1 MKPLGCVLISMA
13 PILIL
18 SGPVGSGK
26 STVAR
31 ELIPLLPSPAAYL
44 EGDKFWS
51 FLVQGSRQGPTPES
65 FRAIMAS
72 MTAAAVP
79 LAAGGRHVLLD
90 FSIPPWFLDTA
101 KAIASVRNLPVH
113 FVVLLPPETVCARR
127 TATRSAG
134 AVADYSRFRDLY
146 HDFDEVGAHALTEH
160 DRSPAETASAI
171 MSGFAKGRF
180 LLR

>member
-1 MKPLGCVLISMA
+1 MA

-26 STVAR
+26 TTIAR
-31 ELIPLLPSPAAYL
+31 ELIPLLPSPVAYI
-44 EGDKFWS
+44 EGDTFWS
-51 FLVQGSRQGPTPES
+51 FLVRGSRRGPTPES

-101 KAIASVRNLPVH
+101 KAIVSMRKLPLH
-113 FVVLLPPETVCARR
+113 FVVLRPSEAVCARR
-127 TATRSAG
+127 TATRPAG
-134 AVADYSRFRDLY
+134 AVADYARFTDLY
-146 HDFDEVGAHALTEH
+146 HDFDDVGAHALT
-160 DRSPAETASAI
+160 DDTASPTETASAI
-171 MSGFAKGRF
+171 MRGFAEGRF